1 MSDYNQYV
9 TAVNKIFDY
18 LAKMKAGWSSQ
29 DNKNYIESIEEY
41 KQTVIR
47 SAEELKKA
55 APSKPVEKLEEDE
68 DLEALG
74 DD

>member
-18 LAKMKAGWSSQ
+18 LAKMKIGWSSI
-29 DNKNYIESIEEY
+29 DNNNYIETIEEY
-41 KQTVIR
+41 KNIVTK
-47 SAEELKKA
+47 SAEQFKQQA
-55 APSKPVEKLEEDE
+55 SNNISKDS
-68 DLEALG
+68 LEALG